1 MRVAIANITGFNG
14 ETKGFSYVQGSQ
26 MQDFWNILLS
36 YLQQK
41 FTANSMTFEPQRG
54 FGSSPDS
61 ALLEDSLVEFV
72 RTVDY
77 PILYDLGF
85 ISKEKNF
92 LKVSEVNYEHR
103 DRLPFT
109 EEAQTWFS
117 LLQFFVQLERVIED
131 ESLPMQEKRFTN
143 VSNLMDSLN
152 LRGLREQQSPTEE
165 ASFIQGLNANNR
177 FSSIVNPPWET
188 SKETLRALTNNFM
201 SAQISPENLRSNV
214 LSLPSN
220 KPSHRE
226 LMEREL
232 AQIVEGDLEITL
244 ERQFHKPIKLQSS
257 MDNPSKGQLESSNSL
272 AMKYLDRF
280 PINETL
286 KDFLKPYLEKI
297 LREGLHLTRDEVVVL
312 KTQYESLPL
321 EAKLEL
327 TNLIESFKEN
337 LQRVTS
343 EKLLTT
349 LKVPGGIDDL
359 SFPSSPTIQGSFPVE
374 IEKVKVDKPVGEGN
388 QRALSNL
395 SIENFIHYVKEL
407 TLRTLPSGEKRAL
420 LHLEPPEL
428 GKMEI
433 QVKVHEREVEIVAK
447 VEKIETLSQLQQELS
462 QIKTQLEDLNLRLRE
477 FQVSLGLS
485 LDRRERGEEDSYT
498 LEKRKEFRED
508 GKVDEQANIER
519 YLINHSGYFYRI
531 V

>member
-1 MRVAIANITGFNG
+1 MRVAIANIAGFNG
-14 ETKGFSYVQGSQ
+14 ETRGFSCVQGGQ
-26 MQDFWNILLS
+26 MQDFWNMLLF

-41 FTANSMTFEPQRG
+41 FTANLSTSEPQRG
-54 FGSSPDS
+54 FGSYPDS
-61 ALLEDSLVEFV
+61 ALLEDSLGEFV

-92 LKVSEVNYEHR
+92 LKVSEVNSEHG

-109 EEAQTWFS
+109 EEAQTLFS
-117 LLQFFVQLERVIED
+117 LLQFFVQLERVIEV

-143 VSNLMDSLN
+143 MSNLMDSLN
-152 LRGLREQQSPTEE
+152 LRGLRGLREQQSPTEE
-165 ASFIQGLNANNR
+165 ASFIQGSKANNS
-177 FSSIVNPPWET
+177 FSSIANPPLET

-201 SAQISPENLRSNV
+201 SAKIPPEDLRSNA
-214 LSLPSN
+214 LSLPSH
-220 KPSHRE
+220 KE

-244 ERQFHKPIKLQSS
+244 ERQFQKPIKFQSS
-257 MDNPSKGQLESSNSL
+257 MDNPSKGQLELNNLL

-280 PINETL
+280 PINENL

-297 LREGLHLTRDEVVVL
+297 LREGLHLTREEVVGL

-321 EAKLEL
+321 EAKVEL

-359 SFPSSPTIQGSFPVE
+359 SSPSSPAIQASFPVE
-374 IEKVKVDKPVGEGN
+374 IEKVKVDKPVGEVN

-395 SIENFIHYVKEL
+395 SIENFIHFVKEL
-407 TLRTLPSGEKRAL
+407 TLKTLPSGEKRAL
-420 LHLEPPEL
+420 LQLEPPEL

-433 QVKVHEREVEIVAK
+433 QVKVHEGEVEIVAK

-477 FQVSLGLS
+477 FQVFLGLS

-498 LEKRKEFRED
+498 LEKRKDFRED
-508 GKVDEQANIER
+508 RKVEEKANIER
-519 YLINHSGYFYRI
+519 PLINHSGYFYRI